1 MISIFL
7 NNNSLIEEKTN
18 QSLNNK
24 NKIFIKMPTKII
36 LALSKTKLN
45 SNKMKPSQSQDKAY
59 KGYK

>member
-7 NNNSLIEEKTN
+7 NNNSLLEEKTN

-24 NKIFIKMPTKII
+24 NKIFIKMLTKII
-36 LALSKTKLN
+36 LTLSKTKLN
-45 SNKMKPSQSQDKAY
+45 SNKMKPSQSQDIAY